1 MTATADSLVGADER
15 DTQDET
21 AAFSAELAAVMQL
34 SAGLV
39 ASTDPSVVFASLA
52 QVCVPAVGD
61 ACIVSINAADQDPY
75 AMFWPQLELVPPL
88 EPVAS
93 VALSGP
99 AEADE
104 AATEPAVVRFPSRVT
119 VTDARRPVVASLQ
132 RRQHIGVDA
141 VFTPFAAARPEPS
154 ASVAGLSYEGAFTLI
169 MQNGRPSAQQALLA
183 QLLVDRAV
191 ALVDRERMG
200 AELAAATARADGL
213 ETALSSSR
221 VIGMAL
227 GVVMERYKLS
237 SNQAFD
243 LVRRMSQFS
252 HLKLRDVADNIV
264 ATGEVV
270 LPPGVPVVRPATK
283 LAIPAPPVPR
293 RPA

>member
-1 MTATADSLVGADER
+1 MTATADAPVRRDEHT
-15 DTQDET
+15 DTHDD
-21 AAFSAELAAVMQL
+21 AWSAELAAVMQL

-39 ASTDPSVVFASLA
+39 ASPDPSVVFASLA
-52 QVCVPAVGD
+52 QVCVPTVGD
-61 ACIVSINAADQDPY
+61 ACIVSINSADRDPY
-75 AMFWPQLELVPPL
+75 AMFWPQLELVAPL
-88 EPVAS
+88 ESP
-93 VALSGP
+93 ALADSGP
-99 AEADE
+99 VSADAP
-104 AATEPAVVRFPSRVT
+104 AADAVVRFPGRSAGGSA
-119 VTDARRPVVASLQ
+119 ARSAASGLS
-132 RRQHIGVDA
+132 RRQHIGLDA
-141 VFTPFAAARPEPS
+141 VFTPFSAARAQGTEVAARPQ
-154 ASVAGLSYEGAFTLI
+154 YEGAFTLI
-169 MQNGRPSAQQALLA
+169 LQSGRPSAQQALLA

-200 AELAAATARADGL
+200 EELASATARADGL

-237 SNQAFD
+237 STQAFD

-270 LPPGVPVVRPATK
+270 LPAGVPVVRPATK
-283 LAIPAPPVPR
+283 LAVPAPPKPR
-293 RPA
+293 RP